1 MQALQAAREEAA
13 ELLRD
18 RGSWQARAE
27 RMKEAE
33 REAALAARHDRQQRA
48 TEAR

>member
-1 MQALQAAREEAA
+1 ME
-13 ELLRD
+13 
-18 RGSWQARAE
+18 
-27 RMKEAE
+27 EAE